1 MFYLFEMCSGI
12 APLARIPR
20 KVKSLRTN
28 SETLDNNSEV
38 MV

>member
-1 MFYLFEMCSGI
+1 MPLEMCSGD
-12 APLARIPR
+12 APLARLPTE
-20 KVKSLRTN
+20 VKYVFPI